1 MRTKKSK
8 VKLIPLGGLC
18 EIGKN
23 ITAIEYENEII
34 VIDCGLSFPDNEMY
48 GIDLVIPDISYLLEN
63 REKVKGIFITHGHE
77 DHIGA
82 LPYILKE
89 INVPV
94 YASKFT
100 LSLIESKLIEF
111 NMVSSCSLNEITL
124 KEPIKTEHFACE
136 FIRTCHSIADSCSLA
151 ITTPQG
157 VIFHTGDFKIDYT
170 PVDGEVID
178 LQRIS
183 EIGKRRVLLLMADST
198 NATREGF
205 TISETIIGQNLTR
218 LFRNAKGRV
227 IVATFSSNVHRVQ
240 QVINSSITYGRKV
253 AFSGRSMEK
262 ISQIAMDLGYLKVP
276 KNTII
281 KLDDIHKYPD
291 NKVTIITTGSQ
302 GEPMSA
308 LSRIASGN
316 HKKIALKEKDYI
328 IISASPIPGNT
339 KLITKL
345 IDVLISK
352 GAEVIYD
359 AMEEVHVSGH
369 ACREELK
376 LIHSL
381 IKPKYFVPVHGEY
394 RHLKEHAELA
404 KSLGMDEKNIFLL
417 DNGDVLELTGKK
429 AVKTKSVHTG
439 TVYVDGSG
447 VGDVGN
453 IVLRDRKVLSQDGIL
468 TAVLAIDKDAKE
480 IISGP
485 DIISRGFVYVK
496 DSNDLLNETTD
507 LIKREVEYCL
517 DNDILDWYSIKS
529 KIKSSLGHFLYTKTK
544 RKPMIIPVIVEKE
557 QYKKVAF
564 ATLPS
569 GI

>member
-8 VKLIPLGGLC
+8 VKLIPLGGLG

-23 ITAIEYENEII
+23 ITAIEYEDEII

-308 LSRIASGN
+308 LSRIASGS
-316 HKKIALKEKDYI
+316 HKNIGLKEGDYI

-345 IDVLISK
+345 IDILISK

-429 AVKTKSVHTG
+429 AVKAKSIHTG

-468 TAVLAIDKDAKE
+468 TAVLAIDKESKE

-557 QYKKVAF
+557 Q
-564 ATLPS
+564 
-569 GI
+569 

>member
-94 YASKFT
+94 YATKFT

-308 LSRIASGN
+308 LARIASGN
-316 HKKIALKEKDYI
+316 HKKIALKERDYI

-345 IDVLISK
+345 IDILISK

-429 AVKTKSVHTG
+429 AVKAKSVHTG

-468 TAVLAIDKDAKE
+468 TTVLAIDKEAKE

-496 DSNDLLNETTD
+496 DSNDLLNEATS
-507 LIKREVEYCL
+507 LIKNEVEHCL
-517 DNDILDWYSIKS
+517 ANDIVDWYSIKS
-529 KIKSSLGHFLYTKTK
+529 KIKSSLGQFLYTKTK

-557 QYKKVAF
+557 Q
-564 ATLPS
+564 
-569 GI
+569 

>member
-8 VKLIPLGGLC
+8 VKLIPLGGLG

-94 YASKFT
+94 YATKFT

-359 AMEEVHVSGH
+359 AMEEVDVSGH

-468 TAVLAIDKDAKE
+468 TAVLAIDKEAKE

-496 DSNDLLNETTD
+496 DSNDLLNEATD

-529 KIKSSLGHFLYTKTK
+529 KIKSSLGQFLYTKTK

-557 QYKKVAF
+557 Q
-564 ATLPS
+564 
-569 GI
+569 

>member
-8 VKLIPLGGLC
+8 VKLIPLGGLG

-94 YASKFT
+94 YATKFT

-468 TAVLAIDKDAKE
+468 TAVLAIDKEAKE

-496 DSNDLLNETTD
+496 DSNDLLNEATD
-507 LIKREVEYCL
+507 LIKREVEHCL
-517 DNDILDWYSIKS
+517 ANDILDWYSIKS
-529 KIKSSLGHFLYTKTK
+529 KIKSSLGQFLYTKTK

-557 QYKKVAF
+557 Q
-564 ATLPS
+564 
-569 GI
+569 

>member
-8 VKLIPLGGLC
+8 VKLIPLGGLG

-94 YASKFT
+94 YATKFT

-308 LSRIASGN
+308 LARIASGN
-316 HKKIALKEKDYI
+316 HKKIALKERDYI

-429 AVKTKSVHTG
+429 AVKSKSVHTG

-468 TAVLAIDKDAKE
+468 TTVLAIDKEAKE

-496 DSNDLLNETTD
+496 DSNDLLNEATA
-507 LIKREVEYCL
+507 LIKNEVEHCL
-517 DNDILDWYSIKS
+517 ANDIVDWYSIKS
-529 KIKSSLGHFLYTKTK
+529 KIKSSLGQFLYTKTK

-557 QYKKVAF
+557 Q
-564 ATLPS
+564 
-569 GI
+569 

>member
-23 ITAIEYENEII
+23 ITAIEYEDEII

-170 PVDGEVID
+170 PVDGEIID

-308 LSRIASGN
+308 LSRIASGS
-316 HKKIALKEKDYI
+316 HKNIGLKEGDYI

-345 IDVLISK
+345 IDILISK

-429 AVKTKSVHTG
+429 AVKAKSIRTG

-468 TAVLAIDKDAKE
+468 TAVLAIDKESKE

-496 DSNDLLNETTD
+496 DSNDLLSEATT
-507 LIKREVEYCL
+507 LIEREVKNCL
-517 DNDILDWYSIKS
+517 ANDIVDWYSIKS
-529 KIKSSLGHFLYTKTK
+529 KIKSSLGQFLYTKTK

-557 QYKKVAF
+557 Q
-564 ATLPS
+564 
-569 GI
+569 

>member
-8 VKLIPLGGLC
+8 VKLIPLGGLG

-94 YASKFT
+94 YATKFT

-308 LSRIASGN
+308 LARIASGN
-316 HKKIALKEKDYI
+316 HKKIALKERDYI

-345 IDVLISK
+345 IDILISK

-429 AVKTKSVHTG
+429 AVKSKSVHTG

-468 TAVLAIDKDAKE
+468 TAVLAIDKEEKE

-496 DSNDLLNETTD
+496 DSNDLLNEATD

-529 KIKSSLGHFLYTKTK
+529 KIKSSLGQFLYTKTK

-557 QYKKVAF
+557 Q
-564 ATLPS
+564 
-569 GI
+569 

>member
-8 VKLIPLGGLC
+8 VKLIPLGGLG

-94 YASKFT
+94 YATKFT

-308 LSRIASGN
+308 LARIASGN
-316 HKKIALKEKDYI
+316 HKKIALKERDYI

-345 IDVLISK
+345 IDILISK

-468 TAVLAIDKDAKE
+468 TAVLAIDKEAKE

-496 DSNDLLNETTD
+496 DSNDLLNEATD

-529 KIKSSLGHFLYTKTK
+529 KIKSSLGQFLYTKTK

-557 QYKKVAF
+557 Q
-564 ATLPS
+564 
-569 GI
+569 

>member
-8 VKLIPLGGLC
+8 VKLIPLGGLG

-94 YASKFT
+94 YATKFT

-183 EIGKRRVLLLMADST
+183 EIGKRRVLLLMSDST

-468 TAVLAIDKDAKE
+468 TAVLAIDKEAKE

-496 DSNDLLNETTD
+496 DSNDLLNEATD

-529 KIKSSLGHFLYTKTK
+529 KIKSSLGQFLYTKTK

-557 QYKKVAF
+557 Q
-564 ATLPS
+564 
-569 GI
+569 

>member
-23 ITAIEYENEII
+23 ITAIEYEDEII

-308 LSRIASGN
+308 LSRIASGS
-316 HKKIALKEKDYI
+316 HKNIGLKEGDYI

-345 IDVLISK
+345 IDILISK

-429 AVKTKSVHTG
+429 AVKAKSIHTG

-468 TAVLAIDKDAKE
+468 TAVLAIDKESKE

-496 DSNDLLNETTD
+496 DSNDLLSEATT
-507 LIKREVEYCL
+507 LIEREVENCL
-517 DNDILDWYSIKS
+517 ANDIVDWYSIKS
-529 KIKSSLGHFLYTKTK
+529 KIKSSLGQFLYTKTK

-557 QYKKVAF
+557 Q
-564 ATLPS
+564 
-569 GI
+569 

>member
-23 ITAIEYENEII
+23 ITAIEYEDEII

-111 NMVSSCSLNEITL
+111 NMVSSCSLNEISL

-308 LSRIASGN
+308 LSRIASGS
-316 HKKIALKEKDYI
+316 HKNIGLKEGDYI

-345 IDVLISK
+345 IDILISK

-429 AVKTKSVHTG
+429 AVKAKSIHTG

-468 TAVLAIDKDAKE
+468 TAVLAIDKESKE

-496 DSNDLLNETTD
+496 DSNDLLSEATT
-507 LIKREVEYCL
+507 LIEREVENCL
-517 DNDILDWYSIKS
+517 ANDIVDWYSIKS
-529 KIKSSLGHFLYTKTK
+529 KIKSSLGQFLYTKTK

-557 QYKKVAF
+557 Q
-564 ATLPS
+564 
-569 GI
+569 

>member
-8 VKLIPLGGLC
+8 VKLIPLGGLG

-94 YASKFT
+94 YATKFT

-124 KEPIKTEHFACE
+124 TEPIKTEHFACE

-468 TAVLAIDKDAKE
+468 TAVLAIDKEAKE

-496 DSNDLLNETTD
+496 DSNDLLNEATD

-529 KIKSSLGHFLYTKTK
+529 KIKSSLGQFLYTKTK

-557 QYKKVAF
+557 Q
-564 ATLPS
+564 
-569 GI
+569 

>member
-23 ITAIEYENEII
+23 ITAIEYEDEII

-308 LSRIASGN
+308 LSRIASGS
-316 HKKIALKEKDYI
+316 HKNIGLKEGDYI

-345 IDVLISK
+345 IDILISK

-429 AVKTKSVHTG
+429 AVKAKSIHTG

-468 TAVLAIDKDAKE
+468 TAVLAIDKESKE

-496 DSNDLLNETTD
+496 DSNDLLSEATT
-507 LIKREVEYCL
+507 LIEREVENCL
-517 DNDILDWYSIKS
+517 ANDIVDWYSIKS
-529 KIKSSLGHFLYTKTK
+529 KIKSSLGQFLYTKTK
-544 RKPMIIPVIVEKE
+544 RKPMIITVIVEKE
-557 QYKKVAF
+557 Q
-564 ATLPS
+564 
-569 GI
+569 

>member
-8 VKLIPLGGLC
+8 VKLIPLGGLG

-94 YASKFT
+94 YATKFT

-218 LFRNAKGRV
+218 LFKNAKGRV

-468 TAVLAIDKDAKE
+468 TAVLAIDKEAKE

-496 DSNDLLNETTD
+496 DSNDLLNEATD

-529 KIKSSLGHFLYTKTK
+529 KIKSSLGQFLYTKTK

-557 QYKKVAF
+557 Q
-564 ATLPS
+564 
-569 GI
+569 

>member
-23 ITAIEYENEII
+23 ITAIEYEDEII

-253 AFSGRSMEK
+253 AFRGRSMDK

-345 IDVLISK
+345 IDILISK

-429 AVKTKSVHTG
+429 AVKAKSIHTG

-468 TAVLAIDKDAKE
+468 TAVLAIDKESKE

-496 DSNDLLNETTD
+496 DSNDLLSEATT
-507 LIKREVEYCL
+507 LIEREVENCL
-517 DNDILDWYSIKS
+517 ANDIVDWYSIKS
-529 KIKSSLGHFLYTKTK
+529 KIKSSLGQFLYTKTK

-557 QYKKVAF
+557 Q
-564 ATLPS
+564 
-569 GI
+569 

>member
-23 ITAIEYENEII
+23 ITAIEYEDEII

-94 YASKFT
+94 YATKFT

-468 TAVLAIDKDAKE
+468 TAVLAIDKEAKE

-496 DSNDLLNETTD
+496 DSNDLLNEATD

-529 KIKSSLGHFLYTKTK
+529 KIKSSLGQFLYTKTK

-557 QYKKVAF
+557 Q
-564 ATLPS
+564 
-569 GI
+569 

>member
-316 HKKIALKEKDYI
+316 HKKIDLKEKDYI

-557 QYKKVAF
+557 Q
-564 ATLPS
+564 
-569 GI
+569 

>member
-8 VKLIPLGGLC
+8 VKLIPLGGLG

-94 YASKFT
+94 YATKFT

-291 NKVTIITTGSQ
+291 NKVTIITTGSP

-468 TAVLAIDKDAKE
+468 TAVLAIDKEAKE

-496 DSNDLLNETTD
+496 DSNDLLNEATD

-529 KIKSSLGHFLYTKTK
+529 KIKSSLGQFLYTKTK

-557 QYKKVAF
+557 Q
-564 ATLPS
+564 
-569 GI
+569 

>member
-8 VKLIPLGGLC
+8 VKLIPLGGLG

-63 REKVKGIFITHGHE
+63 IEKVKGIFITHGHE

-94 YASKFT
+94 YATKFT

-468 TAVLAIDKDAKE
+468 TAVLAIDKEAKE

-496 DSNDLLNETTD
+496 DSNDLLNEATD

-529 KIKSSLGHFLYTKTK
+529 KIKSSLGQFLYTKTK

-557 QYKKVAF
+557 Q
-564 ATLPS
+564 
-569 GI
+569 

>member
-8 VKLIPLGGLC
+8 VKLIPLGGLG

-23 ITAIEYENEII
+23 ITAIEYEDEII

-89 INVPV
+89 INDPV

-308 LSRIASGN
+308 LSRIASGS
-316 HKKIALKEKDYI
+316 HKNIGLKEGDYI

-345 IDVLISK
+345 IDILISK

-429 AVKTKSVHTG
+429 AVKAKSIHTG

-468 TAVLAIDKDAKE
+468 TAVLAIDKESKE

-496 DSNDLLNETTD
+496 DSNDLLSEATT
-507 LIKREVEYCL
+507 LIEREVENCL
-517 DNDILDWYSIKS
+517 ANDIVDWYSIKS
-529 KIKSSLGHFLYTKTK
+529 KIKSSLGQFLYTKTK

-557 QYKKVAF
+557 Q
-564 ATLPS
+564 
-569 GI
+569 

>member
-8 VKLIPLGGLC
+8 VKLIPLGGLG

-94 YASKFT
+94 YATKFT

-308 LSRIASGN
+308 LARIASGN

-468 TAVLAIDKDAKE
+468 TAVLAIDKEAKE

-496 DSNDLLNETTD
+496 DSNDLLNEATD

-517 DNDILDWYSIKS
+517 TNDIVDWYSIKS
-529 KIKSSLGHFLYTKTK
+529 KIKSSLGQFLYTKTK

-557 QYKKVAF
+557 Q
-564 ATLPS
+564 
-569 GI
+569 

>member
-23 ITAIEYENEII
+23 ITAIEYEDEII

-308 LSRIASGN
+308 LSRIASGS
-316 HKKIALKEKDYI
+316 HKNIGLKEGDYI
-328 IISASPIPGNT
+328 IISASPIPGNK

-345 IDVLISK
+345 IDILISK

-429 AVKTKSVHTG
+429 AVKAKSIHTG

-453 IVLRDRKVLSQDGIL
+453 IVLRDRRNLARDGMVII
-468 TAVLAIDKDAKE
+468 VFAIDMENFYLA
-480 IISGP
+480 SGP
-485 DIISRGFVYVK
+485 DVITRGFIYARENEDIINEIKEVSRQK
-496 DSNDLLNETTD
+496 IEECLLEQSTGWQV
-507 LIKREVEYCL
+507 LKGSVRKSVEVLLFE
-517 DNDILDWYSIKS
+517 
-529 KIKSSLGHFLYTKTK
+529 KTK
-544 RKPMIIPVIVEKE
+544 RKPSVFPIIMDV
-557 QYKKVAF
+557 
-564 ATLPS
+564 
-569 GI
+569 

>member
-23 ITAIEYENEII
+23 ITAIEYEDEII

-170 PVDGEVID
+170 PVDGEIID

-308 LSRIASGN
+308 LSRIASGS
-316 HKKIALKEKDYI
+316 HKNIGLKEGDYI

-339 KLITKL
+339 KLIIKL
-345 IDVLISK
+345 IDILISK

-429 AVKTKSVHTG
+429 AVKAKSIHTG

-468 TAVLAIDKDAKE
+468 TAVLAIDKESKE

-496 DSNDLLNETTD
+496 DSNDLLSEATT
-507 LIKREVEYCL
+507 LIEREVKNCL
-517 DNDILDWYSIKS
+517 ANDIVDWYSIKS
-529 KIKSSLGHFLYTKTK
+529 KIKSSLGQFLYTKTK

-557 QYKKVAF
+557 Q
-564 ATLPS
+564 
-569 GI
+569 

>member
-8 VKLIPLGGLC
+8 VKLIPLGGLG

-23 ITAIEYENEII
+23 ITAIEYEDEII

-308 LSRIASGN
+308 LSRIASGS
-316 HKKIALKEKDYI
+316 HKNIGLKEGDYI

-345 IDVLISK
+345 IDILISK

-429 AVKTKSVHTG
+429 TVKAKSIHTG

-468 TAVLAIDKDAKE
+468 TAVLAIDKESKE

-496 DSNDLLNETTD
+496 DSNDLLSEATT
-507 LIKREVEYCL
+507 LIEREVENCL
-517 DNDILDWYSIKS
+517 ANDIVDWYSIKS
-529 KIKSSLGHFLYTKTK
+529 KIKSSLGQFLYTKTK

-557 QYKKVAF
+557 Q
-564 ATLPS
+564 
-569 GI
+569 

>member
-8 VKLIPLGGLC
+8 VKLIPLGGLG

-94 YASKFT
+94 YATKFT

-308 LSRIASGN
+308 LSRIASGS
-316 HKKIALKEKDYI
+316 HKNIGLKEGDYI

-345 IDVLISK
+345 IDILISK

-429 AVKTKSVHTG
+429 AVKAKSIHTG

-468 TAVLAIDKDAKE
+468 TAVLAIDKESKE

-496 DSNDLLNETTD
+496 DSNDLLSEATT
-507 LIKREVEYCL
+507 LIEREVENCL
-517 DNDILDWYSIKS
+517 ANDIVDWYSIKS
-529 KIKSSLGHFLYTKTK
+529 KIKSSLGQFLYTKTK

-557 QYKKVAF
+557 Q
-564 ATLPS
+564 
-569 GI
+569 

>member
-8 VKLIPLGGLC
+8 VKLIPLGGLG

-94 YASKFT
+94 YATKFT

-447 VGDVGN
+447 VGDVGT

-468 TAVLAIDKDAKE
+468 TAVLAIDKEAKE

-496 DSNDLLNETTD
+496 DSNDLLNEATD

-529 KIKSSLGHFLYTKTK
+529 KIKSSLGQFLYTKTK

-557 QYKKVAF
+557 Q
-564 ATLPS
+564 
-569 GI
+569 

>member
-8 VKLIPLGGLC
+8 VKLIPLGGLG

-94 YASKFT
+94 YATKFT

-468 TAVLAIDKDAKE
+468 TAVLAIDKEAKE

-496 DSNDLLNETTD
+496 DSNDLLNEATD

-557 QYKKVAF
+557 
-564 ATLPS
+564 
-569 GI
+569 

>member
-23 ITAIEYENEII
+23 ITAIEYEDEII

-157 VIFHTGDFKIDYT
+157 VIFHAGDFKIDYT

-308 LSRIASGN
+308 LSRIASGS
-316 HKKIALKEKDYI
+316 HKNIGLKEGDYI

-345 IDVLISK
+345 IDILISK

-429 AVKTKSVHTG
+429 AVKAKSIHTG

-468 TAVLAIDKDAKE
+468 TAVLAIDKESKE

-496 DSNDLLNETTD
+496 DSNDLLSEATT
-507 LIKREVEYCL
+507 LIEREVENCL
-517 DNDILDWYSIKS
+517 ANDIVDWYSIKS
-529 KIKSSLGHFLYTKTK
+529 KIKSSLGQFLYTKTK

-557 QYKKVAF
+557 Q
-564 ATLPS
+564 
-569 GI
+569 

>member
-23 ITAIEYENEII
+23 ITAIEYEDEII

-308 LSRIASGN
+308 LSRIASGS
-316 HKKIALKEKDYI
+316 HKNIGLKEGDYI

-345 IDVLISK
+345 IDILISK

-429 AVKTKSVHTG
+429 AVKAKSIHTG

-468 TAVLAIDKDAKE
+468 TAVLAIDKESKE

-496 DSNDLLNETTD
+496 DSNDLLSEATT
-507 LIKREVEYCL
+507 LIEREVENCL
-517 DNDILDWYSIKS
+517 ANDIVDWYSIKS
-529 KIKSSLGHFLYTKTK
+529 KIKSSLGQFLYTKTR

-557 QYKKVAF
+557 Q
-564 ATLPS
+564 
-569 GI
+569 

>member
-1 MRTKKSK
+1 MQLFKKNANKIK
-8 VKLIPLGGLC
+8 VAALGGLN
-18 EIGKN
+18 EVGKN
-23 ITAIEYENEII
+23 MTVIEYKDEII
-34 VIDCGLSFPDNEMY
+34 VIDAGLSFPEDEML
-48 GIDLVIPDISYLLEN
+48 GVDIVIPDITYLMRN
-63 REKVKGIFITHGHE
+63 KDRIKGIFITHGHE

-94 YASKFT
+94 YATKFT

-468 TAVLAIDKDAKE
+468 TAVLAIDKEAKE

-496 DSNDLLNETTD
+496 DSNDLLNEATD

-529 KIKSSLGHFLYTKTK
+529 KIKSSLGQFLYTKTK

-557 QYKKVAF
+557 Q
-564 ATLPS
+564 
-569 GI
+569 

>member
-8 VKLIPLGGLC
+8 VKLIPLGGLG

-23 ITAIEYENEII
+23 ITAIEYEDEII

-240 QVINSSITYGRKV
+240 QIINSSITYGRKV

-308 LSRIASGN
+308 LSRIASGS
-316 HKKIALKEKDYI
+316 HKNIGLKEGDYI

-345 IDVLISK
+345 IDILISK

-429 AVKTKSVHTG
+429 AIKAKSIHTG

-468 TAVLAIDKDAKE
+468 TAVLAIDKESKE

-496 DSNDLLNETTD
+496 DSNDLLSEATT
-507 LIKREVEYCL
+507 LIEREVENCL
-517 DNDILDWYSIKS
+517 ANDIVDWYSIKS
-529 KIKSSLGHFLYTKTK
+529 KIKSSLGQFLYTKTK

-557 QYKKVAF
+557 Q
-564 ATLPS
+564 
-569 GI
+569 

>member
-8 VKLIPLGGLC
+8 VKLIPLGGLG

-94 YASKFT
+94 YATKFT

-429 AVKTKSVHTG
+429 AVKSKSVHTG

-468 TAVLAIDKDAKE
+468 TAVLAIDKEAKE

-496 DSNDLLNETTD
+496 DSNDLLNEATD

-529 KIKSSLGHFLYTKTK
+529 KIKSSLGQFLYTKTK

-557 QYKKVAF
+557 Q
-564 ATLPS
+564 
-569 GI
+569 

>member
-557 QYKKVAF
+557 Q
-564 ATLPS
+564 
-569 GI
+569 

>member
-23 ITAIEYENEII
+23 ITAIEYEDEII

-94 YASKFT
+94 YATKFT

-218 LFRNAKGRV
+218 LFKNAKGRV

-468 TAVLAIDKDAKE
+468 TAVLAIDKEAKE

-496 DSNDLLNETTD
+496 DSNDLLNEATD

-529 KIKSSLGHFLYTKTK
+529 KIKSSLGQFLYTKTK

-557 QYKKVAF
+557 Q
-564 ATLPS
+564 
-569 GI
+569 

>member
-23 ITAIEYENEII
+23 ITAIEYEDEII

-157 VIFHTGDFKIDYT
+157 VIFHTGDFKIEYKAL
-170 PVDGEVID
+170 DGEVID

-308 LSRIASGN
+308 LSRIASGS
-316 HKKIALKEKDYI
+316 HKNIGLKEGDYI

-345 IDVLISK
+345 IDILISK

-429 AVKTKSVHTG
+429 AVKAKSIHTG

-453 IVLRDRKVLSQDGIL
+453 IVLRDRKILSQDGIL
-468 TAVLAIDKDAKE
+468 TAVLAIDKESKE

-496 DSNDLLNETTD
+496 DSNDLLSEATT
-507 LIKREVEYCL
+507 LIEREVENCL
-517 DNDILDWYSIKS
+517 ANDIVDWYSIKS
-529 KIKSSLGHFLYTKTK
+529 KIKSSLGQFLYTKTK

-557 QYKKVAF
+557 Q
-564 ATLPS
+564 
-569 GI
+569 

>member
-8 VKLIPLGGLC
+8 VKLIPLGGLG

-240 QVINSSITYGRKV
+240 QVINSSIT
-253 AFSGRSMEK
+253 
-262 ISQIAMDLGYLKVP
+262 
-276 KNTII
+276 
-281 KLDDIHKYPD
+281 
-291 NKVTIITTGSQ
+291 
-302 GEPMSA
+302 
-308 LSRIASGN
+308 
-316 HKKIALKEKDYI
+316 
-328 IISASPIPGNT
+328 
-339 KLITKL
+339 
-345 IDVLISK
+345 
-352 GAEVIYD
+352 
-359 AMEEVHVSGH
+359 
-369 ACREELK
+369 
-376 LIHSL
+376 
-381 IKPKYFVPVHGEY
+381 
-394 RHLKEHAELA
+394 
-404 KSLGMDEKNIFLL
+404 
-417 DNGDVLELTGKK
+417 
-429 AVKTKSVHTG
+429 
-439 TVYVDGSG
+439 
-447 VGDVGN
+447 
-453 IVLRDRKVLSQDGIL
+453 
-468 TAVLAIDKDAKE
+468 
-480 IISGP
+480 
-485 DIISRGFVYVK
+485 
-496 DSNDLLNETTD
+496 
-507 LIKREVEYCL
+507 
-517 DNDILDWYSIKS
+517 
-529 KIKSSLGHFLYTKTK
+529 
-544 RKPMIIPVIVEKE
+544 
-557 QYKKVAF
+557 
-564 ATLPS
+564 
-569 GI
+569 

>member
-8 VKLIPLGGLC
+8 VKLIPLGGLG

-94 YASKFT
+94 YATKFT

-308 LSRIASGN
+308 LARIASGN
-316 HKKIALKEKDYI
+316 HKKIALKERDYI

-345 IDVLISK
+345 IDILISK

-429 AVKTKSVHTG
+429 AVKSKSVHTG

-468 TAVLAIDKDAKE
+468 TTVLAIDKEAKE

-496 DSNDLLNETTD
+496 DSNDLLNEATA
-507 LIKREVEYCL
+507 LIKNEVEHCL
-517 DNDILDWYSIKS
+517 ANDIVDWYSIKS
-529 KIKSSLGHFLYTKTK
+529 KIKSSLGQFLYTKTK

-557 QYKKVAF
+557 Q
-564 ATLPS
+564 
-569 GI
+569 

>member
-8 VKLIPLGGLC
+8 VKLIPLGGLG

-94 YASKFT
+94 YATKFT

-496 DSNDLLNETTD
+496 DSNDLLNEATD

-557 QYKKVAF
+557 Q
-564 ATLPS
+564 
-569 GI
+569 

>member
-8 VKLIPLGGLC
+8 VKLIPLGGLG

-94 YASKFT
+94 YATKFT

-308 LSRIASGN
+308 LARIASGN
-316 HKKIALKEKDYI
+316 HKKIALKERDYI

-345 IDVLISK
+345 IDILISK

-468 TAVLAIDKDAKE
+468 TTVLAIDKEAKE

-496 DSNDLLNETTD
+496 DSNDLLNEATA
-507 LIKREVEYCL
+507 LIKNEVEHCL
-517 DNDILDWYSIKS
+517 ANDIVDWYSIKS
-529 KIKSSLGHFLYTKTK
+529 KIKSSLGQFLYTKTK

-557 QYKKVAF
+557 Q
-564 ATLPS
+564 
-569 GI
+569 

>member
-8 VKLIPLGGLC
+8 VKLIPLGGLG

-94 YASKFT
+94 YATKFT

-124 KEPIKTEHFACE
+124 KEPIKTGHFACE

-468 TAVLAIDKDAKE
+468 TAVLAIDKEAKE

-496 DSNDLLNETTD
+496 DSNDLLNEATD

-529 KIKSSLGHFLYTKTK
+529 KIKSSLGQFLYTKTK

-557 QYKKVAF
+557 Q
-564 ATLPS
+564 
-569 GI
+569 